1 MKSAIYQ
8 KYSSA
13 KQPFLLKET
22 ILIAKYICEGMS
34 DEKLYNIVIQ
44 ENVFQVNSVATR
56 KDLYK
61 TIKSRL
67 KDAPQELI
75 EWIAE
80 GPSELAKF
88 SNLYLILIRSK
99 LLRELLS
106 ELILDKLLIFQNRLT
121 RQDVIRFFERK
132 AEQNELIANWSDET
146 FYRSQNYLLK
156 TLMDAGLLAQETKD
170 SWLIQPIY
178 LPLKLKALIKS
189 QGHGYLIKIMLDRS
203 E

>member
-1 MKSAIYQ
+1 MKEMIV
-8 KYSSA
+8 
-13 KQPFLLKET
+13 
-22 ILIAKYICEGMS
+22 IAKYICEGMN
-34 DEKLYNIVIQ
+34 DEKVKEILFK
-44 ENVFQVNSVATR
+44 ENPFQVNSIETT
-56 KDLYK
+56 KDLLK
-61 TIKSRL
+61 VIKSRL
-67 KDAPQELI
+67 KYAPQELI

-88 SNLYLILIRSK
+88 SNLYLVLVRSK

-106 ELILDKLLIFQNRLT
+106 ELILDKLLIFQNTLT

-132 AEQNELIANWSDET
+132 AEQNELIANWSEDT
-146 FYRSQNYLLK
+146 FHRSQNYLLK

-178 LPLKLKALIKS
+178 LPSKLKALLHS
-189 QGHGYLIKIMLDRS
+189 QGHGPFIKIMLDRS